1 MVSGI
6 KNGNHRVDLENSG
19 NGIGKSRKELETVGN
34 ADDSTEDVAFLA
46 HEVERLKQ
54 ELEAAGKREAKR
66 LERETKLE
74 VREEKLLDMLAME
87 QEKAKMLMLPQ
98 GEPER
103 GKKKGRW
110 LGYFR
115 LRR

>member
-1 MVSGI
+1 MYRGGAFCV
-6 KNGNHRVDLENSG
+6 NS
-19 NGIGKSRKELETVGN
+19 SR
-34 ADDSTEDVAFLA
+34 FR

-54 ELEAAGKREAKR
+54 ELEAAGKREAKL

-74 VREEKLLDMLAME
+74 AREGKLLDMLAME
-87 QEKAKMLMLPQ
+87 QEKTKLLMLPQ